1 VRRPARSERGIVTAE
16 TAMALP
22 VLLALTLAL
31 VWLLSLG
38 LTQVLVLDASREA
51 ARSLARGDPV
61 ASALAAGR
69 RVAPAGSDFAIH
81 QEDTWVEVEV
91 TAPAGRPS
99 GLLGFLPSVR
109 LIGRS
114 VAQVEEGVQ

>member
-1 VRRPARSERGIVTAE
+1 
-16 TAMALP
+16 MALP

-109 LIGRS
+109 LSGRS